1 MNLNIL
7 ALLQV
12 LKRYE
17 KIQDCFHVKKN
28 IYASGIPFN
37 LVLKKKNSPGPQMF

>member
-12 LKRYE
+12 LKKDMKKFKTASML
-17 KIQDCFHVKKN
+17 KIYMHLEYLS
-28 IYASGIPFN
+28 I
-37 LVLKKKNSPGPQMF
+37 